1 MKSILL
7 VFLGGGLGSVCRYLV
22 MLFFK
27 TQVDSK
33 FDLFSTLTV
42 NILGSLLIGLLLG
55 WLMKSEALYSNLQL
69 LLAVGFCGGFTTFS
83 TFSSENLNLLKSNL
97 YLEFLLYALGSL
109 VLGVLAVFLGFII
122 TKNLAA
128 H

>member
-1 MKSILL
+1 MKSVLL

-22 MLFFK
+22 TLFFK

-33 FDLFSTLTV
+33 FDFFSTLTV

-55 WLMKSEALYSNLQL
+55 WLMKSEAQYSNLQL

-109 VLGVLAVFLGFII
+109 VLGVLAVFLGFMI

>member
-1 MKSILL
+1 MKSVLL

-22 MLFFK
+22 TLFFK

-97 YLEFLLYALGSL
+97 YLEFLFYALGSL
-109 VLGVLAVFLGFII
+109 VLGVLAVFLGFMI